1 MRSIINVYDLL
12 RMQDVKRWHTVNTS
26 RTQSLADHSLSVL
39 WIFMRL
45 QQSATEDITPLTAE
59 QMVSIL
65 THDAAEVL
73 MGDIPTPGKR
83 MIDKYLHEAEPQ
95 SGLNMGDVEWLIL
108 GVPVQWGIVPYDD
121 SMGKYDLTPNQEIGL
136 KVADLIEAYTFISQY
151 GIGGHAKAV
160 AGWLRKELNGMTDVD
175 SPQYCGMPHWAG
187 HIQSIVNTI
196 VGGNF
201 E

>member
-45 QQSATEDITPLTAE
+45 QQCAPEDISPLTAE
-59 QMVSIL
+59 QMVSVL
-65 THDAAEVL
+65 AHDAAEVL

-83 MIDKYLHEAEPQ
+83 MIDKYLHDAGLQ
-95 SGLNMGDVEWLIL
+95 SGLSIGDVEESIL
-108 GVPVQWGIVPYDD
+108 GAPTQWGIISYRGLV
-121 SMGKYDLTPNQEIGL
+121 GKYDLDPAQEIAL
-136 KVADLIEAYTFISQY
+136 EVADLIEAYTFISQY

-160 AGWLRKELNGMTDVD
+160 AGWLRKRLNGMTDIN
-175 SPQYCGMPHWAG
+175 SPHYCEMPHWTG
-187 HIQSIVNTI
+187 HIQSIINTI